1 MEKAR
6 EEYDGSPLH
15 DRRSEVFQGQ
25 RCYESDK
32 RARNG
37 A

>member
-6 EEYDGSPLH
+6 EESDGSPLH
-15 DRRSEVFQGQ
+15 DRRPEVLQGQ
-25 RCYESDK
+25 RCYDSDK
-32 RARNG
+32 RAGNG